1 MDILDLEEVDDLD
14 DLDLGPS
21 SASVAPHKPRP
32 IDVSKWSSKEEA
44 TAQEQQVRHAEVE
57 KFVLDAEEVRPF
69 TPDEEPPRAGP
80 VEEAVQT
87 FSSRPKEVDKASELL
102 NRINQRAK
110 EGGGATGSKES
121 KGGQVREDH
130 VFDAQGTAPPI
141 LSESKFRFFLGRWLQ
156 TIAGGPKLTGSEGCV
171 SLSLTAGQAAMWLVP
186 AVVGIAMSIVSEKM
200 QTWVAGLIAGGVQ
213 LVVNLLLS
221 AVRERRS
228 NRVASFSP
236 ARGNMLADE
245 DEVDFGLCSSRG
257 FLFRFPPRGARSI
270 LYALASSCALGL
282 LVVYMQP
289 TRVKLALATSS
300 DASLGESPRALD
312 DL

>member
-1 MDILDLEEVDDLD
+1 M
-14 DLDLGPS
+14 P
-21 SASVAPHKPRP
+21 
-32 IDVSKWSSKEEA
+32 
-44 TAQEQQVRHAEVE
+44 
-57 KFVLDAEEVRPF
+57 
-69 TPDEEPPRAGP
+69 
-80 VEEAVQT
+80 
-87 FSSRPKEVDKASELL
+87 EL
-102 NRINQRAK
+102 
-110 EGGGATGSKES
+110 
-121 KGGQVREDH
+121 H

-171 SLSLTAGQAAMWLVP
+171 SFSLTAGQAAMWLVP

-257 FLFRFPPRGARSI
+257 FLFIFPPRGARSI